1 MSRDSKTCKICGNS
15 MVLQAQMFQIVDL
28 SKIWHIRIESGL

>member
-15 MVLQAQMFQIVDL
+15 MARQAQMFQIVWTCTKCGI
-28 SKIWHIRIESGL
+28 SE

>member
-15 MVLQAQMFQIVDL
+15 MTRQTQMFQIVWTCTKCGA
-28 SKIWHIRIESGL
+28 SE

>member
-15 MVLQAQMFQIVDL
+15 MVLQAQMFQI
-28 SKIWHIRIESGL
+28 IWTCPKYGISE

>member
-15 MVLQAQMFQIVDL
+15 MIRQAQMFQITWTCPKCGI
-28 SKIWHIRIESGL
+28 SE